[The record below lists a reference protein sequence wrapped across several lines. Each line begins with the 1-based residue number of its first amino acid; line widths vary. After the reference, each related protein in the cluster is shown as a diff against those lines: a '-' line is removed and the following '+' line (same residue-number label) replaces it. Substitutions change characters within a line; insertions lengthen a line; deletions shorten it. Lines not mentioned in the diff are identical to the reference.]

1 MYSVMFVLHEREGI
15 ERSDALAYWGKQHAE
30 LVSKVAGIRR
40 YVQSHAQPSPD
51 GDPPFLGI
59 AVLEFDDEAAFQAAS
74 ASPEMAAAV
83 ADAKNFADA
92 ERVESAIVEHVTIID

>member
-1 MYSVMFVLHEREGI
+1 MYSVMFVLYEQEGI
-15 ERSDALAYWGKQHAE
+15 ERSDALAHWGNQHAA
-30 LVSKVAGIRR
+30 LVRKVAGIRR
-40 YVQSHAQPSPD
+40 YVQSHAQPGPD
-51 GDPPFLGI
+51 GDAPFLGI

-92 ERVESAIVEHVTIID
+92 ERVDSAVVEHLTVID